1 MRHESTNPKAQKV
14 SSMINPKTPAPRYI
28 IITRLKQR
36 DNLESSKKALT
47 CYTQGILKKI
57 HSWSLIGNHKGKKTM
72 GRHNLYWKGKK
83 NPSTKNPIS
92 SKSVLQK
99 KEGQGLPWW
108 LRTHLPMQ
116 KTWAQSLVQKD
127 HTRHGTT
134 KPVHHDYWAGGL
146 EPRSCNHCAHTPQ
159 LLKPTCPGAR
169 GRGESRMRTPCSTT
183 TGPVV

>member
-99 KEGQGLPWW
+99 KEGQRLPWW

-116 KTWAQSLVQKD
+116 KTWAQSLGGEDPPEEGMTMHSNILAWRIPWTEELV
-127 HTRHGTT
+127 HGYSPWGCKELDMTEAT
-134 KPVHHDYWAGGL
+134 
-146 EPRSCNHCAHTPQ
+146 
-159 LLKPTCPGAR
+159 
-169 GRGESRMRTPCSTT
+169 
-183 TGPVV
+183 